1 MSKSRTDSSI
11 TIDPSYYINL
21 LKRNNKNISLTMIK
35 SAFKKAQTNGKLKEI
50 LNYFD
55 KNGLTLMD
63 HLYYSINN
71 YNSEKDF
78 FEIARFILI
87 IGFNPLHMVS
97 SGSLTCLQIYL
108 IKNSNYRAQFFGQL
122 LDEVLRR
129 KMEDSDKIIN
139 LISSLKMENSIRA
152 NNIENLKI
160 QINSLKEEAEQEQE
174 AGKIEANIEIE
185 KLESLLKQE
194 SKNQTKFQ
202 KQLKMIAKNL
212 HEELLYRYQNSD
224 YEAMKLLISMGADV
238 NYQDKNGETIL
249 YSDYDKN
256 KEEVLK
262 LIEELLVE
270 NNINIFLS
278 NKQNKIAA
286 TVASEKNIKYISD
299 RIFRILE
306 SQYNLA
312 DESEEVST
320 EIDSTEDNSLESESE
335 EETLESSNSLTKT
348 LELINNKEEQ
358 NQAFYQD
365 LVAIRTLSSGA
376 ETNEIETNSEDSI
389 SLFGFLGSIISGHA

>member
-224 YEAMKLLISMGADV
+224 YEAMKLLINMGADV
-238 NYQDKNGETIL
+238 NYQDENGETIL
-249 YSDYDKN
+249 YSDYEGN
-256 KEEVLK
+256 KEEILK

-299 RIFRILE
+299 RLFRILE

-312 DESEEVST
+312 DEEEEVST
-320 EIDSTEDNSLESESE
+320 EIDSTGDNSLESESE
-335 EETLESSNSLTKT
+335 EETLESSDSLTKT

-365 LVAIRTLSSGA
+365 LVAIRTLSSGS

>member
-1 MSKSRTDSSI
+1 MSKSRTASNA

-21 LKRNNKNISLTMIK
+21 LKRNNKNISLQMIK
-35 SAFKKAQTNGKLKEI
+35 TAFKKAQTNGKLKEI

-63 HLYYSINN
+63 HLYYSIDN
-71 YNSEKDF
+71 YNSEEDF

-108 IKNSNYRAQFFGQL
+108 IKNSNYRAQFFSQL

-129 KMEDSDKIIN
+129 KLEDSYKIIN
-139 LISSLKMENSIRA
+139 LIGSLKMEHSIRA
-152 NNIENLKI
+152 TNIENLKI
-160 QINSLKEEAEQEQE
+160 QINSLKEESNQI
-174 AGKIEANIEIE
+174 KSNIEIE
-185 KLESLLKQE
+185 KLESLLKQYN
-194 SKNQTKFQ
+194 KNQTKFQ
-202 KQLKMIAKNL
+202 KQFKMIAKNL

-224 YEAMKLLISMGADV
+224 YEAMKLLINMGADV
-238 NYQDKNGETIL
+238 NYQDENGETIL
-249 YSDYDKN
+249 YSDYDETKKDDN
-256 KEEVLK
+256 EVSD

-270 NNINIFLS
+270 NDINIFLR

-286 TVASEKNIKYISD
+286 TAASEKNIKYISD

-320 EIDSTEDNSLESESE
+320 EIDSTGDNSSENESE
-335 EETLESSNSLTKT
+335 EENLESSNPLDD
-348 LELINNKEEQ
+348 KEQQ
-358 NQAFYQD
+358 NQAFRQD
-365 LVAIRTLSSGA
+365 LAAIKILSSG
-376 ETNEIETNSEDSI
+376 EESNEIETNSENSI
-389 SLFGFLGSIISGHA
+389 SLFGFLGNILSGHT

>member
-108 IKNSNYRAQFFGQL
+108 IKNSNHRAQFFGQL

-139 LISSLKMENSIRA
+139 LIGSLKMENSIRA
-152 NNIENLKI
+152 NHIENLKI

-185 KLESLLKQE
+185 KLGSLLKQHN
-194 SKNQTKFQ
+194 KNQTKFQ
-202 KQLKMIAKNL
+202 KQFKMIAKNL

-224 YEAMKLLISMGADV
+224 YEAMKLLINMGADV
-238 NYQDKNGETIL
+238 NYQDENGETIL
-249 YSDYDKN
+249 YSDYDEN
-256 KEEVLK
+256 KEEILK

-278 NKQNKIAA
+278 NKRNKIAA

-299 RIFRILE
+299 RLFRILE

-312 DESEEVST
+312 DEEEEVST
-320 EIDSTEDNSLESESE
+320 EIDSTGDNSLESESE
-335 EETLESSNSLTKT
+335 EETLESSDSLTKT

-365 LVAIRTLSSGA
+365 LVAIRTLSSGS